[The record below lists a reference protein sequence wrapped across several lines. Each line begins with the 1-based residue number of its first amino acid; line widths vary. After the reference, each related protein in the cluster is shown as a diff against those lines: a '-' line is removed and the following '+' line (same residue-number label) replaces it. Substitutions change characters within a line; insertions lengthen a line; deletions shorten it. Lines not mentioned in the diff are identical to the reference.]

1 MRDVEREILL
11 EEQERKDQKADA
23 MLAAIGRGLERLA
36 LLLTGAGIVSVLLAA
51 KGVDQDLLT
60 GAAVSFVGAAIC
72 TAAGDWIG
80 GMANV

>member
-1 MRDVEREILL
+1 MSDMERRILL
-11 EEQERKDQKADA
+11 EERDRREERSN
-23 MLAAIGRGLERLA
+23 AILRAVGKLLERLA
-36 LLLTGAGIVSVLLAA
+36 LLLTGAEIVSVLLAA

>member
-1 MRDVEREILL
+1 MSDMERRILL
-11 EEQERKDQKADA
+11 EERERREERSN
-23 MLAAIGRGLERLA
+23 AILRAVGKLLERLA
-36 LLLTGAGIVSVLLAA
+36 LLLTGAGIVSVLLAV

-80 GMANV
+80 GMAHV

>member
-1 MRDVEREILL
+1 MSDMERRILL
-11 EEQERKDQKADA
+11 EERDRREERSN
-23 MLAAIGRGLERLA
+23 AILRAVGKLLERLA

>member
-1 MRDVEREILL
+1 MSDMERRFLL
-11 EEQERKDQKADA
+11 EERDRREERSN
-23 MLAAIGRGLERLA
+23 AILRAVGKLLERLA

>member
-1 MRDVEREILL
+1 MSDMERRILL
-11 EEQERKDQKADA
+11 EERERREERSNAI
-23 MLAAIGRGLERLA
+23 LRAAGKLLERLA

-80 GMANV
+80 GMAHV